1 MISWLM
7 NAYRSSDS
15 HAKIGKSYKNS
26 HPLSPNLTC
35 KSGNTFLLL
44 SAKTES
50 KQKQKIIFFPQ
61 TFTFFGNIEYVRNE
75 TVKQFMQIWSEIQYT
90 APCEN
95 NFPK

>member
-1 MISWLM
+1 M
-7 NAYRSSDS
+7 SSDS
-15 HAKIGKSYKNS
+15 QAKIGKTYKKG

-75 TVKQFMQIWSEIQYT
+75 TVKQFMQI
-90 APCEN
+90 
-95 NFPK
+95 